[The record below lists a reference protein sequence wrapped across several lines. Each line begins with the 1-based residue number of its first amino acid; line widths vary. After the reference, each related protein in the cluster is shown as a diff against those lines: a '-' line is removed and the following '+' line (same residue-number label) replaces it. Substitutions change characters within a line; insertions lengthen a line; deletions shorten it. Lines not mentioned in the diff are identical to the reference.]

1 MKNKEIKQIKERL
14 MNRKVFFTIKGH
26 TEYGKLKNGKIVMK
40 NKVFHTLKTYEDE
53 PSMAIYD
60 RLGNGMN
67 IEKWGTKVIHLYG
80 YDILKNRTAAAVMYE
95 DIKLIK
101 NQ

>member
-1 MKNKEIKQIKERL
+1 MKNKETKQIKERL

-26 TEYGKLKNGKIVMK
+26 TEYGRLKSGGFGTK
-40 NKVFHTLKTYEDE
+40 NKVFHTLKAYEDE
-53 PSMAIYD
+53 PSIAIYD
-60 RLGNGMN
+60 SLGNGMN
-67 IEKWGTKVIHLYG
+67 IEKWGANRVYLYG
-80 YDILKNRTAAAVMYE
+80 YDMLKNRTFDEVMYE